1 MISAD
6 GEEVLWKKSVRMEGP
21 VEMWLLEIEAQM
33 RKTLRDLLRDCRVE
47 MKKASVKREKII
59 RDWPGQICLTT
70 SQIQWTSD
78 VTKALIMVNNNLIIH
93 SIVKYGLMNKRVVGA
108 ISN

>member
-6 GEEVLWKKSVRMEGP
+6 GEEVPWKKSVRMEGP
-21 VEMWLLEIEAQM
+21 VELWLLEIESQM

-47 MKKASVKREKII
+47 MKKASVKRDKVI

-78 VTKALIMVNNNLIIH
+78 VTKALIVVTVFLLMDYLI
-93 SIVKYGLMNKRVVGA
+93 SIN
-108 ISN
+108 